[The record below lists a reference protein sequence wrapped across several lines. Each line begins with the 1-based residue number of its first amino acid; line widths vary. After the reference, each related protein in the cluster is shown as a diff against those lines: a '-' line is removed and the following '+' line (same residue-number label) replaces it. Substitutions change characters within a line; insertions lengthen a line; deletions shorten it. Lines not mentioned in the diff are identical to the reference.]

1 MPPVTFAGG
10 WSRSETGR
18 GRKVFKCVGLAAER
32 EGSRLLRPEGK
43 GTEEVVAARHRCVLV
58 AVVMEEDGGKKSD
71 QRWSK
76 RIKRSQSSGKISQP
90 EPRHL
95 PTVPNSLHVARLEMA
110 KLAARSGLGPVK
122 PSPFWAWSTRHG

>member
-1 MPPVTFAGG
+1 VGWGIGVPPVTFAGG

-58 AVVMEEDGGKKSD
+58 AVVMEEDGWKKIRPAVVQKD
-71 QRWSK
+71 K
-76 RIKRSQSSGKISQP
+76 KISIQR
-90 EPRHL
+90 E
-95 PTVPNSLHVARLEMA
+95 NIS
-110 KLAARSGLGPVK
+110 
-122 PSPFWAWSTRHG
+122 SPGICRQYQIHCT